1 MMRRKRNSHA
11 GTRGLEAIVD
21 AMNKPTSRRNT
32 ILAPPR
38 KEITPKK
45 NVDSPNKSL
54 NNCIVRVN
62 KACVDGFFS
71 SSSLMQLKEKLD
83 AIISSC
89 ASDPQITED
98 RLMGLWSDFQAAV
111 EAILGMD
118 PPVRKRVFVEDELAY
133 FLAKIDKTKDRVRLW
148 GSELNAV
155 TQVWKRIH
163 ESVEAILEK
172 AKTLDAESESVCLR
186 QLGAMLNQL
195 HHGLLTDFGEFFSG
209 VISDKAERTRV
220 VFDCCFVV
228 KKLMGAVDPAAKW
241 KAKDAAV
248 RNAMKRA
255 EIAIKRKF
263 DPSYEPEVVF
273 VEEEVGRSESPRRM
287 RMSFGD
293 TESSARYMSERL
305 PVGRKS
311 LDDTSSLKRKLWGS
325 MEKEQ
330 RQKNKPKRV
339 QPKIELTPAKDEKAQ
354 DNWETASVVSTASQ
368 KSQKREED
376 LGELAAEL
384 KRMRE
389 EESSLSEQI
398 SEIRKQLAALKR
410 KRSQVLQQK
419 ADVYDAE
426 QEKVEDLK
434 QEIELLRQDLIHLQ
448 KDEAAMIE
456 SQEEQSGSATIER
469 EVTILD
475 EACEMFTGTVQS
487 MEDEL
492 DHLTNLNNLLKSGG
506 KQRVTREHHS
516 YSSSEEITPNP
527 RRPVLK
533 LKDDSSEEAQEP
545 SDFGYLQDAFKM
557 SEQKRHQSETEFRP
571 WKPMEEEEDNHDS
584 EEAKASGDEP
594 GSDFSNEP
602 NRHFSNGSQDL
613 DGFDFNFTKEQKI
626 QSTDSGEKEDED
638 KEKEEATH
646 DDKDDR
652 TQTKRDEKQ
661 QRSPEKEDILLG
673 RDNARL
679 QQDKT
684 DLSAQLSDLSKQK
697 MSLMREQMAA
707 MRIELDGLPKDT
719 SKVIRVTQLNTQLLN
734 DQIIELESMRKFE
747 EQQIQLFITT
757 QPLRVRNSIA
767 EANVGLQ
774 ARLRE
779 TIDKKQVLQE
789 KRTKMGAQ
797 WKEVDTKLN
806 EIAKQKRRGPIKM
819 LKLCDVSEP
828 ARAAFLNLEKSRALL
843 KRTIEKID
851 VTMKE
856 YNAAAAQA
864 RRKYEFLKD
873 VAQRTSS
880 EPDLLLLRMNIENAR
895 LAEEINKIETLS
907 QSITRRYDIASQPKG
922 LTRSLAALKRVIGL
936 VINRARSK

>member
-83 AIISSC
+83 AIISAC
-89 ASDPQITED
+89 ASDPQISEE

-111 EAILGMD
+111 EAVLGMD
-118 PPVRKRVFVEDELAY
+118 PPVRKRAFVEDELAY

-163 ESVEAILEK
+163 ESVDAILEK
-172 AKTLDAESESVCLR
+172 AKSLDGESEGVCLR

-195 HHGLLTDFGEFFSG
+195 HHGLLTDFGEFFGG
-209 VISDKAERTRV
+209 VISDKAEQTRV

-241 KAKDAAV
+241 KAKDVAV

-273 VEEEVGRSESPRRM
+273 VEEDVGRSESPRRM

-325 MEKEQ
+325 IEKEQ

-339 QPKIELTPAKDEKAQ
+339 QPKIELTPAKEEKAQ

-376 LGELAAEL
+376 LTELAAEL
-384 KRMRE
+384 KRMKE

-398 SEIRKQLAALKR
+398 AEIRKQLAALKR
-410 KRSQVLQQK
+410 KRSQILQQK

-434 QEIELLRQDLIHLQ
+434 QEIELLRQDYIHLQ

-456 SQEEQSGSATIER
+456 AQEEQSGSATIER
-469 EVTILD
+469 EVAILD

-533 LKDDSSEEAQEP
+533 LEDDSSEEGQEP
-545 SDFGYLQDAFKM
+545 SDFGYLQDSFKM

-571 WKPMEEEEDNHDS
+571 WKSIEEEEDNHDS

-602 NRHFSNGSQDL
+602 NKHFSNGSQDL
-613 DGFDFNFTKEQKI
+613 DGFDFSFTKEQKI
-626 QSTDSGEKEDED
+626 QSTDSEETEQD
-638 KEKEEATH
+638 KEGKNDEPEQ
-646 DDKDDR
+646 KSN
-652 TQTKRDEKQ
+652 DEKQ
-661 QRSPEKEDILLG
+661 QRSPEKGDSLLG

-684 DLSAQLSDLSKQK
+684 DLSAQLSELSKQK

-707 MRIELDGLPKDT
+707 MRIELDGLPKDA

-734 DQIIELESMRKFE
+734 DQIIELENMRKFE
-747 EQQIQLFITT
+747 EHQIQLFITT

-774 ARLRE
+774 ARLRG

-789 KRTKMGAQ
+789 KRTKMGAE
-797 WKEVDTKLN
+797 WKEVDAKLN

-819 LKLCDVSEP
+819 LKLCDVSES
-828 ARAAFLNLEKSRALL
+828 ARSAFLNLEKSRGLL

-851 VTMKE
+851 ITMKE

-880 EPDLLLLRMNIENAR
+880 QPDLLLLRMNIENAR

>member
-83 AIISSC
+83 AIISAC
-89 ASDPQITED
+89 ASDPQISEE

-111 EAILGMD
+111 EAVLGMD
-118 PPVRKRVFVEDELAY
+118 PPVRKRAFVEDELAY

-163 ESVEAILEK
+163 ESVDAILEK
-172 AKTLDAESESVCLR
+172 AKSLDGESEGVCLR

-195 HHGLLTDFGEFFSG
+195 HHGLLTDFGEFFGG

-241 KAKDAAV
+241 KAKDVAV

-325 MEKEQ
+325 IEKEQ

-339 QPKIELTPAKDEKAQ
+339 QPKIELTPAKEEKAQ

-376 LGELAAEL
+376 LTELAAEL
-384 KRMRE
+384 KRMKE

-398 SEIRKQLAALKR
+398 AEIRKQLAALKR
-410 KRSQVLQQK
+410 KRSQILQQK

-434 QEIELLRQDLIHLQ
+434 QEIELLRQDYIHLQ

-456 SQEEQSGSATIER
+456 AQEEQSGSATIER
-469 EVTILD
+469 EVAILD

-533 LKDDSSEEAQEP
+533 LEDDSSEEGQEP
-545 SDFGYLQDAFKM
+545 SDFGYLQDSFKM

-571 WKPMEEEEDNHDS
+571 WKSIEEEEDNHDS

-602 NRHFSNGSQDL
+602 NKHFSNGSQDL
-613 DGFDFNFTKEQKI
+613 DGFDFSFTKEQKI
-626 QSTDSGEKEDED
+626 QSTDSEETEQD
-638 KEKEEATH
+638 KEGKNDEPEQ
-646 DDKDDR
+646 KSN
-652 TQTKRDEKQ
+652 DEKQ
-661 QRSPEKEDILLG
+661 QRSPEKGDSLLG

-684 DLSAQLSDLSKQK
+684 DLSAQLSELSKQK

-707 MRIELDGLPKDT
+707 MRIELDGLPKDA

-734 DQIIELESMRKFE
+734 DQIIELENMRKFE
-747 EQQIQLFITT
+747 EHQIQLFITT

-774 ARLRE
+774 ARLRG

-789 KRTKMGAQ
+789 KRTKMGAE
-797 WKEVDTKLN
+797 WKEVDAKLN

-819 LKLCDVSEP
+819 LKLCDVSES
-828 ARAAFLNLEKSRALL
+828 ARSAFLNLEKSRGLL

-851 VTMKE
+851 ITMKE

-880 EPDLLLLRMNIENAR
+880 QPDLLLLRMNIENAR